1 MKDMKAIIIQ
11 KTNLGIETPIEYPE
25 DYWEGLEPH
34 EPYEPYEIHA
44 EIETDLVAAQN
55 DLFGELEYDQEVFLP
70 RRTL

>member
-34 EPYEPYEIHA
+34 EHYEPYETHA
-44 EIETDLVAAQN
+44 
-55 DLFGELEYDQEVFLP
+55 
-70 RRTL
+70 